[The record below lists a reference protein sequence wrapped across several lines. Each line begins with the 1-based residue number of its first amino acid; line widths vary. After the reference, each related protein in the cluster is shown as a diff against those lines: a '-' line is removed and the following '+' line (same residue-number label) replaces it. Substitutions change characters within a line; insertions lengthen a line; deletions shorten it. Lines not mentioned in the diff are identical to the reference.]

1 VIGSGRPFAP
11 ILGYNRAVAQAR
23 KVSLNIVLDNLD
35 HRVIGEAFVE
45 RVGHLIE
52 IAEDTTRTISARRAA
67 SRELISRLSK
77 RDSMGGFP
85 NLSISAEI

>member
-1 VIGSGRPFAP
+1 
-11 ILGYNRAVAQAR
+11 
-23 KVSLNIVLDNLD
+23 LNIVLDNLD

>member
-1 VIGSGRPFAP
+1 
-11 ILGYNRAVAQAR
+11 
-23 KVSLNIVLDNLD
+23 LNIVLDNLD

-67 SRELISRLSK
+67 SRELRPLMAVLYTLIDRPTVPL
-77 RDSMGGFP
+77 
-85 NLSISAEI
+85 N

>member
-1 VIGSGRPFAP
+1 
-11 ILGYNRAVAQAR
+11 
-23 KVSLNIVLDNLD
+23 
-35 HRVIGEAFVE
+35 VIGEALVE